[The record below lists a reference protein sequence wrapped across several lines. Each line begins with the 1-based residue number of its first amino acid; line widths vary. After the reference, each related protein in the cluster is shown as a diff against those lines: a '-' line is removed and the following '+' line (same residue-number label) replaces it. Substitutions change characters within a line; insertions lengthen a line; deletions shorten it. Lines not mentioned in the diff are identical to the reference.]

1 MKLEKAQASLD
12 KFTSNKKMLGG
23 DWKAVIA
30 YVLPRYKVA
39 EKASAYQTNAR
50 IQAKLGELE
59 KEKKPT
65 WALFMAEE
73 LLKSRAKRN
82 NREWWRCHP

>member
-1 MKLEKAQASLD
+1 MTVRLAKAQTALD
-12 KFTSNKKMLGG
+12 KFTRNKKMLGG

-59 KEKKPT
+59 KEKKT
-65 WALFMAEE
+65 TRALFMAEE
-73 LLKSRAKRN
+73 LLKSR
-82 NREWWRCHP
+82 